1 MEQKS
6 NKELAIEA
14 TIEFTKSWNSAPNTT
29 AMRAND
35 FVNCL
40 TAIYKAICA
49 LDNTNS

>member
-14 TIEFTKSWNSAPNTT
+14 TIEYTKSWNSAHNTNP
-29 AMRAND
+29 MRTDD

-49 LDNTNS
+49 LDNTKS